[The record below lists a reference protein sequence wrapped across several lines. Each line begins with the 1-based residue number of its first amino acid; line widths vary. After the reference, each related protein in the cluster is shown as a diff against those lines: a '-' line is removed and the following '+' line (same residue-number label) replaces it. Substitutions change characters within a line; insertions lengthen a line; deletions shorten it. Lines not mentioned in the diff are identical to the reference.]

1 MTGPRILYVDIETS
15 PIIAYV
21 WGLRDQNVGINQ
33 IIRPTRVLCAAWQFE
48 GEEMQF
54 AAEWNGGGRRRMI
67 KRLHAALDEAD
78 IVVHYN
84 GQSFDV
90 PHLNREFLEVGLG
103 PPSPFK
109 QVDLYLTIRR
119 AFRFPSNKL
128 EYISTALKVA
138 GGKLATGGMELWT
151 EVLAG
156 KPDARTLMEKYN
168 CQDVVVTR
176 DLYQRILPWISSH
189 PNMGVYSDDEDLR
202 CTACGSAKVQRRGYT
217 HTAAGRYARFRC
229 SDCGRWSRAASRAGT
244 TPLRA
249 VV

>member
-1 MTGPRILYVDIETS
+1 MLPRILFIDIETS
-15 PIIAYV
+15 PIVAYV
-21 WGLRDQNVGINQ
+21 WGLRDQNVGLNQ

-54 AAEWNGGGRRRMI
+54 AAEWQGGHKRMV

-78 IVVHYN
+78 VVVHYN

-90 PHLNREFLEVGLG
+90 PHLNREFLEAGLG

-128 EYISTALKVA
+128 EYISDALRVA

-156 KPDARTLMEKYN
+156 KPKARALMQRYN
-168 CQDVVVTR
+168 EQDVNVTR
-176 DLYQRILPWISSH
+176 GLYKRVLPWISSH
-189 PNMGVYSDDEDLR
+189 PNVGVYSETDELQ
-202 CTACGSAKVQRRGYT
+202 CPSCGSVKVQRRGYT
-217 HTAAGRYARFRC
+217 HTAAGKYARFRC
-229 SDCGRWSRAASRAGT
+229 SDCGRWSKGISRIST